1 MTPKSPF
8 EINWPL
14 VIFVFLISNF
24 FINKK
29 SQGRKLSAKKI
40 PSCCSSA
47 WDLTNVT
54 SELILLHLCEVEWR
68 ERAKQLAEDYS
79 SPRKLHWVKNL
90 RWLLQRRLNRTT
102 YKVSKKCPALLMGF
116 SGIWLSYLVE
126 RKYFICEL
134 GYVRTGSSH
143 LMRISL
149 LRILLLR
156 FLKTIT
162 IILLMQFYGLF
173 ILLVRSLAK
182 NLAFWLMR
190 IFLGPKSRIRQ
201 EPTVYLF

>member
-1 MTPKSPF
+1 MV
-8 EINWPL
+8 L
-14 VIFVFLISNF
+14 VFSISNF
-24 FINKK
+24 FIIKK

-40 PSCCSSA
+40 PTCCNSA

-116 SGIWLSYLVE
+116 SGIWKDKIWLSYLVE

-134 GYVRTGSSH
+134 WYVRTGSSH

-149 LRILLLR
+149 LRILSLR
-156 FLKTIT
+156 FFKTIT
-162 IILLMQFYGLF
+162 MILLMRFYGLF
-173 ILLVRSLAK
+173 IFLVRSLAK
-182 NLAFWLMR
+182 NLANT
-190 IFLGPKSRIRQ
+190 IFG
-201 EPTVYLF
+201 

>member
-1 MTPKSPF
+1 MVCSVSPKF
-8 EINWPL
+8 QL
-14 VIFVFLISNF
+14 DF
-24 FINKK
+24 
-29 SQGRKLSAKKI
+29 
-40 PSCCSSA
+40 
-47 WDLTNVT
+47 TNVT

-102 YKVSKKCPALLMGF
+102 YKVSKKCTALLMGF
-116 SGIWLSYLVE
+116 SGIWKDKIWLSYLSE

-149 LRILLLR
+149 LRILSLR
-156 FLKTIT
+156 FFKT
-162 IILLMQFYGLF
+162 IILLMRFYGLF
-173 ILLVRSLAK
+173 LLLVCSLAK
-182 NLAFWLMR
+182 NLANG
-190 IFLGPKSRIRQ
+190 IFG
-201 EPTVYLF
+201 